1 MPPKFLLYIYIYICQ
16 VFFADFI
23 KIFFVRLQ
31 SRLLR
36 FILRAMN
43 QYQQEFIQNLKELRC
58 QKQFSQAKL
67 SELCNVATGTIGNIE
82 CGISK
87 PSFDLI
93 LNMARVLDVHP
104 ATLFSK
110 HSSLASADSENKKM
124 LQLIKQQIEVFLEK
138 SE

>member
-1 MPPKFLLYIYIYICQ
+1 
-16 VFFADFI
+16 
-23 KIFFVRLQ
+23 
-31 SRLLR
+31 
-36 FILRAMN
+36 MN

-110 HSSLASADSENKKM
+110 HSSFASADSENKKM
-124 LQLIKQQIEVFLEK
+124 LAYALQQIQAGGIVRTGQAMAVTVITISVPIIFFIFSQSQILETMATSGLK
-138 SE
+138 D